1 MDLWSE
7 KLLAGRK
14 PSLKYAC
21 YVVIQGSGGVPNMYS
36 YAKVPL
42 GSSLTQYNHKDG
54 EGSIATSS
62 AQLVATA
69 GEWISVSEDKATHYL
84 LGIAES
90 PRYYDGDIYE

>member
-1 MDLWSE
+1 MDLWS
-7 KLLAGRK
+7 KRLLAGRK

-21 YVVIQGSGGVPNMYS
+21 YMILQGSGGSPNWYS

-42 GSSLTQYNHKDG
+42 GSSLTQYAHKDDG
-54 EGSIATSS
+54 GSIATSS
-62 AQLVATA
+62 AQLVATT

-84 LGIAES
+84 LGITES